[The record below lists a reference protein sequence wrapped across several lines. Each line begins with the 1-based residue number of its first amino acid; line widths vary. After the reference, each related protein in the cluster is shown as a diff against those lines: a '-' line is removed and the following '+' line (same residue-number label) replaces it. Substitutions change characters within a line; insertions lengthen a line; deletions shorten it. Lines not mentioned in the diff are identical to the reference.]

1 MKKKFI
7 LLSLFCFLISEEVVP
22 QNFLSNL
29 SATKNSPLYSTYAAS
44 LERSEF
50 IIDEG
55 YQFVWYDSLRG
66 INFETDKGGTLSLI
80 FKLNGDIRYKLSQMY
95 KEPVVTS
102 SYSDLVKYFYYPF
115 PKLRVEAFFLVYS
128 SRIAIQD
135 IKIINEGDSTITLSL
150 YPFLNM
156 GNDFITNVSYKAE
169 SNCFVFKHKEPPD
182 DWTIQHGIP
191 YFENLFD
198 VLLIDTTVDSFGGY
212 LSLGDN
218 SLTKQEAK
226 SQNYC
231 VEWGEVRHSDNT
243 PCMHT
248 PPYSQQIIFHND
260 RLSEILTEDVPKWGD
275 IDPNIPGNGFQ
286 GCELGNFQKPQ
297 IAVGDSFTVLFTC
310 AQTNKQGIGKGKIT
324 TLPAPAGI
332 RTDIFLNN
340 FYPTTPQNVL
350 VHFSQ
355 NNNAAVLSWTRVPGY
370 FYSIYRRTASTPGR
384 YDLIADSVTD
394 NGYLDL
400 NLNPD
405 STYGYILIAK
415 DPLGRLSGHSVEVG
429 NIKPLQTAFLS
440 GVQNQNLSNSIP
452 AGNLKVAA
460 FQKNFTI
467 PTGGTARLRFVRGVT
482 ENADSVSNLINQ
494 CKNLKTLDL
503 NHFVLANEQLYS
515 KIPRITFSN
524 PDYEITYWNAFTLL
538 RQCMLPPEAQCNFNY
553 YVFSRE
559 PTWGWGHGGQVFHE
573 SLAMLAYV
581 FMDSLSAMNSQRV
594 FFERQHT
601 NGYINYRTG
610 PYLNETIPYA
620 GKLTTSA
627 PWLSWEDWEI
637 YKRSRDISFLAEAY
651 QSGKKFHEYWI
662 NNRDSDQDGLCEWG
676 AHGVL
681 ESVRDGLVVI
691 WDKVGWPSNFEALD
705 LNVML
710 VSEAQSLAEMA
721 KELGN
726 LDEYNYWN
734 QQASSLADSINKY
747 MWDPESEFYYH
758 VHKTDHDFTYSAL
771 NDLKRMEIIGFLPLW
786 AGIASAQQA
795 EKLIQHLK
803 NPNKFW
809 RSYGIPSLSAND
821 SYYNPSGYWNGP
833 VWIQWQYLIF
843 RGLLRY
849 GYINEARQL
858 AEKILQNVIH
868 QLKTSHNF
876 WELYSPDYLWAGWN
890 KTYIW
895 TGIIARFFID
905 LSNLSTEVEIE
916 QKLDHNFKYDLY
928 QNFPNP
934 FNSSTIIS
942 YVLGVSSVV
951 SLKVYDVL
959 GREVATL
966 VDEFKEVGT
975 NNSALCIPH
984 SALSSGVYFYELK
997 AGSFRDVKK
1006 MVFLK

>member
-1 MKKKFI
+1 MNKNFF
-7 LLSLFCFLISEEVVP
+7 LLSLFCCLILEEKAVS

-29 SATKNSPLYSTYAAS
+29 SATKNSPVYSTYAAS

-50 IIDEG
+50 IVDEG
-55 YQFVWYDSLRG
+55 YQFVWYDPLRG
-66 INFETDKGGTLSLI
+66 INFETDKGGILSLA
-80 FKLNGDIRYKLSQMY
+80 FKLKGDIRYQLNQLY
-95 KEPVVTS
+95 QEPIITS

-115 PKLRVEAFFLVYS
+115 PKVRVEVFFLVYS

-135 IKIINEGDSTITLSL
+135 INIINESDSTIVLSL
-150 YPFLNM
+150 YPFLNIN
-156 GNDFITNVSYKAE
+156 NDFITNASYRIE
-169 SNCFVFKHKEPPD
+169 DNCFVFKHKEPPD

-198 VLLIDTTVDSFGGY
+198 VLLIDTTADSFGGY

-218 SLTKQEAK
+218 PFIIKEANA
-226 SQNYC
+226 QNYC

-243 PCMHT
+243 PCVHT
-248 PPYSQQIIFHND
+248 PPYVQQIIFRND
-260 RLSEILTEDVPKWGD
+260 RLSEILTEEAPKWGD
-275 IDPNIPGNGFQ
+275 VDPNIPGNGYQ

-297 IAVGDSFTVLFTC
+297 IAIGDSFTVLFTC
-310 AQTNKQGIGKGKIT
+310 THTNKQGLGKGKFT
-324 TLPAPAGI
+324 SLPAPMGI

-350 VHFSQ
+350 IHFSQ
-355 NNNAAVLSWTRVPGY
+355 NNNAAVLSWTKVSGY
-370 FYSIYRRTASTPGR
+370 YYTVYRRTASTPGR
-384 YDLIADSVTD
+384 YDLIADSVAD
-394 NGYLDL
+394 NGYLDSD
-400 NLNPD
+400 LNPD
-405 STYGYILIAK
+405 STYGYVLIAK
-415 DPLGRLSGHSVEVG
+415 DSLGRLSGHSIEVG
-429 NIKPLQTAFLS
+429 NIESPLTAFFS
-440 GVQNQNLSNSIP
+440 DIQNQHLSNSIP
-452 AGNLKVAA
+452 TGNLKVAA

-467 PTGGTARLRFVRGVT
+467 HAGETTRLRFIRGVT
-482 ENADSVSNLINQ
+482 EYSDSVFNLINQ

-503 NHFVLANEQLYS
+503 NNFILADEQLYRN
-515 KIPRITFSN
+515 IPRITFSN
-524 PDYEITYWNAFTLL
+524 PDYEMTYWNAFSLL

-581 FMDSLSAMNSQRV
+581 FMDSMSAMNSQRV
-594 FFERQHT
+594 YFERQHSD
-601 NGYINYRTG
+601 GYINYRTG

-627 PWLSWEDWEI
+627 PWLSWENWEI
-637 YKRSRDISFLAEAY
+637 YKKSRDISFLVEAY
-651 QSGKKFHEYWI
+651 QSGRKFYEYWI
-662 NNRDSDQDGLCEWG
+662 NNRDSDHDGLCEWG

-681 ESVRDGLVVI
+681 ESVRDGRTVI
-691 WDKVGWPSNFEALD
+691 WDKVAWPANFEAVD
-705 LNVML
+705 LNTML
-710 VSEAQSLAEMA
+710 VCEAQSLAEMA
-721 KELGN
+721 KELGYP
-726 LDEYNYWN
+726 DEYFYWT
-734 QQASSLADSINKY
+734 QQALSRTDSINKY
-747 MWDPESEFYYH
+747 MWDPNTEFYYH
-758 VHKTDHDFTYSAL
+758 VHKTDHDFTYSTI

-786 AGIASAQQA
+786 AGIASTQQA

-809 RSYGIPSLSAND
+809 RSYGIPSLSASD

-849 GYINEARQL
+849 GYVNEARQL
-858 AEKILQNVIH
+858 VEKILQNVIH
-868 QLKTSHNF
+868 QLKTNHNF

-916 QKLDHNFKYDLY
+916 QKLNHNLKFDLY

-934 FNSSTIIS
+934 FNSLSKIKYQLAMS
-942 YVLGVSSVV
+942 GYVTLR
-951 SLKVYDVL
+951 VYDVL
-959 GREVATL
+959 GREIATL
-966 VDEFKEVGT
+966 VNGYKPAGHYEVMLDSVNFSNG
-975 NNSALCIPH
+975 I
-984 SALSSGVYFYELK
+984 YFYTLTTDK
-997 AGSFRDVKK
+997 FIQTKK
-1006 MVFLK
+1006 MVLLR